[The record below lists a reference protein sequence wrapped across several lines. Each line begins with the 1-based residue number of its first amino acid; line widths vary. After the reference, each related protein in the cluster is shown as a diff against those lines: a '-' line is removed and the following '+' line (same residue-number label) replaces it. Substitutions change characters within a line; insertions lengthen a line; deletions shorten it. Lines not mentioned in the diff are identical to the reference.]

1 MQNAFVLQVL
11 DSDACPLYVCA
22 RVNREKT
29 HEHRF
34 IFVSQLALQSVTAR
48 ELCV

>member
-22 RVNREKT
+22 RVDYVVN
-29 HEHRF
+29 
-34 IFVSQLALQSVTAR
+34 IVSNVQL
-48 ELCV
+48 